1 MGWRILVSKIV
12 LLLSSSPFFE
22 YANERPFVGCGMYL
36 LTFGDNILGSMY
48 HLDSECRLTLSG
60 PGFFD
65 MPKGRGGAKS
75 AHW

>member
-36 LTFGDNILGSMY
+36 LTCGDNILASMY
-48 HLDSECRLTLSG
+48 HLDSECRLIDL
-60 PGFFD
+60 GFCI
-65 MPKGRGGAKS
+65 ALTVEYI
-75 AHW
+75 